1 MESRLIQLIR
11 ALLVLVV
18 GIVVLEAGIVFFLL
32 TPRGPEKA
40 EAVKPL
46 PAVSFPA
53 AYWTPP
59 DTNNILEEPDGQR
72 IAYGRELIRRTAEYL
87 GPQGKVARV
96 SNGMN
101 CQNCHLNAGTKIFGN
116 NFSAV
121 ASTYPKVR
129 NRSGTL
135 ETIPK
140 RINDCVERS
149 LNGVALREDSEEM
162 KALVAYMNWVGKD
175 VAKGE
180 SPVGVGLVEPVFL
193 EEPADPVRGQ
203 ALYSEKCARC
213 HGPNGEGELGTASEG
228 WKYPPLWGPRSFNQ
242 GAGLYRLSRMA
253 GFIKANMPFETTSFA
268 KPELTDE
275 ESWHIAAYLCS
286 MPRPAGDL
294 SKDWPNIATKP
305 FDHPFGPFSDGF
317 GEAQHKFGPFK
328 PILARRTAT
337 E

>member
-1 MESRLIQLIR
+1 MESRLIKLVR
-11 ALLVLVV
+11 VLVV
-18 GIVVLEAGIVFFLL
+18 LVGFIVLLDAGVAFFLL
-32 TPRGPEKA
+32 APRSPEKV

-46 PAVSFPA
+46 PPVSLPA

-59 DTNNILEEPDGQR
+59 DTNRILLEPDGQR

-87 GPQGKVARV
+87 GPQGKVASV
-96 SNGMN
+96 GNGMN

-129 NRSGTL
+129 DRSGSL
-135 ETIPK
+135 ESIPK

-149 LNGVALREDSEEM
+149 LNGVALGEDSEEM
-162 KALVAYMNWVGKD
+162 KALVAYMNWLGKE

-180 SPVGVGLVEPVFL
+180 SPNGVGLEQPVFL
-193 EEPADPVRGQ
+193 DEPADPVRGQ
-203 ALYSEKCARC
+203 ALYGKKCARC
-213 HGPNGEGELGTASEG
+213 HGPNGEGKSKPAGVG
-228 WKYPPLWGPRSFNQ
+228 WTYPPLWGQGSFNE

-275 ESWHIAAYLCS
+275 ESWHIAAYICS
-286 MPRPAGDL
+286 MPRPAGDF
-294 SKDWPNIATKP
+294 SKDWPDIATKP
-305 FDHPFGPFSDGF
+305 FDHPFGPYSDGF
-317 GEAQHKFGPFK
+317 DEAQHKFGPYK
-328 PILARRTAT
+328 PILDKRTEAK
-337 E
+337 